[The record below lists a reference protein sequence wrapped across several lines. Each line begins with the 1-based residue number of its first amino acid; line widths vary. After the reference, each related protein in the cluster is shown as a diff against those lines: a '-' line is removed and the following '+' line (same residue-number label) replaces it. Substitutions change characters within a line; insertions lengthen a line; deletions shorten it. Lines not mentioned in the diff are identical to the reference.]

1 MNHTNIL
8 VPQTEQRFTETV
20 TEILK
25 GAGYTTAAQPQAG
38 QEFQMEKTGHIYC
51 AIIKYSPARV
61 FSEINA
67 VSLYIRLE
75 ALEQEEGLI
84 PLVVVSSE
92 VSASLR
98 KELRT
103 ANLRTEVLDIRDLLH
118 MAENDREL
126 YDKLAALLPYS
137 VSSLMLQSPA
147 SSPVSDQSTTG
158 GNSSNSYADPIGYS
172 RTDPPYSSGTTN
184 KRGSGSSGFGF
195 PPFSDTISRDDPYHI
210 TGNPGT
216 GKSDTL
222 RSLAESAK
230 AAGSEALQEELRQ
243 WQGGKG
249 TALSIQYEKLC
260 TRVLNRLFSLDDL
273 SLWLEQAKSND
284 DLYRFD
290 LICKIKQDNHKDF
303 WETVER
309 HFHSKYII
317 FEFKNY
323 SGEVTQME
331 VTTTARYLY
340 TKALRTVAIIVSPK
354 GFSAH
359 AEKAAR
365 GALREEGKLILS
377 LTNAD
382 LIEMLQEQD
391 KGNDPSEYLNSKKL
405 DTLLINLEK

>member
-25 GAGYTTAAQPQAG
+25 GAGYTTDAQPQAG
-38 QEFQMEKTGHIYC
+38 QEFQMEKMRHQYC
-51 AIIKYSPARV
+51 AIIRYSPARV
-61 FSEINA
+61 FSETSA
-67 VSLYIRLE
+67 VSLYLRLKE
-75 ALEQEEGLI
+75 LEQEDGLI

-103 ANLRTEVLDIRDLLH
+103 ANLRTEVLDIRDLLYL
-118 MAENDREL
+118 AAKNREL
-126 YDKLAALLPYS
+126 YDELAALLPYS
-137 VSSLMLQSPA
+137 VSSLMLRTPTSLSMPG
-147 SSPVSDQSTTG
+147 QSTTG
-158 GNSSNSYADPIGYS
+158 GNSSSSHTGSAGYG
-172 RTDPPYSSGTTN
+172 RTEPPYSSGTTN
-184 KRGSGSSGFGF
+184 NRGSDSSGFNF

-222 RSLAESAK
+222 RRLAESAK

-260 TRVLNRLFSLDDL
+260 TRVLKRLFSDDL
-273 SLWLEQAKSND
+273 TLWQEQAKSND
-284 DLYRFD
+284 ELYRFD
-290 LICKIKQDNHKDF
+290 LICKIKRDNQKDF
-303 WETVER
+303 WEMAER

-323 SGEVTQME
+323 SGTVTQME

-340 TKALRTVAIIVSPK
+340 TKALRSVAIIVSPN
-354 GFSAH
+354 GFSVH
-359 AEKAAR
+359 ADKAAR
-365 GALREEGKLILS
+365 GALREDGKLILS

-382 LIEMLQEQD
+382 LIEMLLDQD
-391 KGNDPSEYLNSKKL
+391 KGNDPSEYLNKKL

>member
-25 GAGYTTAAQPQAG
+25 GAGYTTDAQPQAG
-38 QEFQMEKTGHIYC
+38 QEFQMEKMRHQYC
-51 AIIKYSPARV
+51 AIIRYSPARV
-61 FSEINA
+61 FSETSA
-67 VSLYIRLE
+67 VSLYLRLKE
-75 ALEQEEGLI
+75 LEQEDGLI

-103 ANLRTEVLDIRDLLH
+103 ANLRTEVLDIRDLLYL
-118 MAENDREL
+118 AAKNREL
-126 YDKLAALLPYS
+126 YDELAALLPYS

-147 SSPVSDQSTTG
+147 SSPVSGQSTTG
-158 GNSSNSYADPIGYS
+158 GNSSSSHTGSAGYG
-172 RTDPPYSSGTTN
+172 RTEPPYSSGTTN
-184 KRGSGSSGFGF
+184 NRGSDSSGFNF

-216 GKSDTL
+216 GKTNTFQHQVHMQMDSD
-222 RSLAESAK
+222 SS
-230 AAGSEALQEELRQ
+230 ELRQ
-243 WQGGKG
+243 TLAQWKGGK
-249 TALSIQYEKLC
+249 ANPSSEYEKLC
-260 TRVLNRLFSLDDL
+260 TRVLQRLFSLDDL
-273 SLWLEQAKSND
+273 ALWLEQAKSND

-303 WETVER
+303 WETAER

-340 TKALRTVAIIVSPK
+340 TKALRTVAIIVSPN

-365 GALREEGKLILS
+365 GALREDGKLILS

-382 LIEMLQEQD
+382 LIEMLLGKD
-391 KGNDPSEYLNSKKL
+391 NGKDPSEYLNKKL

>member
-8 VPQTEQRFTETV
+8 VPQTEQRFTETA
-20 TEILK
+20 TEILN
-25 GAGYTTAAQPQAG
+25 GAGYTTDAQPQAG
-38 QEFQMEKTGHIYC
+38 QEFQMEKMRHQYC
-51 AIIKYSPARV
+51 AIIRYSPARV
-61 FSEINA
+61 FSETSA
-67 VSLYIRLE
+67 VSLYLRLKE
-75 ALEQEEGLI
+75 LEQKEGLI

-118 MAENDREL
+118 MAAKNREL

-158 GNSSNSYADPIGYS
+158 GNSSNNYADPIGYS

-210 TGNPGT
+210 TGNHGT
-216 GKSDTL
+216 GKSD
-222 RSLAESAK
+222 SLPHRVQMLMDSDSRE
-230 AAGSEALQEELRQ
+230 LQQKLEQ
-243 WQGGKG
+243 WEGGKK
-249 TALSIQYEKLC
+249 TPSSEYEKLC

>member
-25 GAGYTTAAQPQAG
+25 GAGYTTVAQPKAG

-75 ALEQEEGLI
+75 ALEQADGQI

-103 ANLRTEVLDIRDLLH
+103 ANRRTEILDIRDLLY
-118 MAENDREL
+118 MAAKNREL
-126 YDKLAALLPYS
+126 YDELAALLPYS
-137 VSSLMLQSPA
+137 VSSLMLRTPTSLSMPG
-147 SSPVSDQSTTG
+147 QSTAS
-158 GNSSNSYADPIGYS
+158 GNSSSSHTGSAGYG

-184 KRGSGSSGFGF
+184 NRGSDSSGFNF
-195 PPFSDTISRDDPYHI
+195 PPFSDAISRDDPYHI
-210 TGNPGT
+210 TGNHGT
-216 GKSDTL
+216 GKTNTFQHQVHMQMDSD
-222 RSLAESAK
+222 SS
-230 AAGSEALQEELRQ
+230 ELRQ
-243 WQGGKG
+243 TLAHWKGGK
-249 TALSIQYEKLC
+249 ANPSSEYEKLC
-260 TRVLNRLFSLDDL
+260 TKVLQRLFSLDDL

-303 WETVER
+303 WETAER

-340 TKALRTVAIIVSPK
+340 TKALRTVAIIVSPN

-365 GALREEGKLILS
+365 GALREDGKLILS

-382 LIEMLQEQD
+382 LIEMLLGKENG
-391 KGNDPSEYLNSKKL
+391 KDPSEYLNKKL

>member
-8 VPQTEQRFTETV
+8 VPQTEQRFTETA

-25 GAGYTTAAQPQAG
+25 GAGYTTDAQPKAG
-38 QEFQMEKTGHIYC
+38 QEFQMEKMRHQYC
-51 AIIKYSPARV
+51 TIIRYSPARV
-61 FSEINA
+61 FSETSA
-67 VSLYIRLE
+67 VSLYLRLND
-75 ALEQEEGLI
+75 LEQEEGLI

-103 ANLRTEVLDIRDLLH
+103 ANLRTEVLDIRDLLY
-118 MAENDREL
+118 MAAKNREL

-147 SSPVSDQSTTG
+147 SSPVSGQSTTG
-158 GNSSNSYADPIGYS
+158 GNSSNSYADSIGYS

-184 KRGSGSSGFGF
+184 KRGSDSSGFGF

-210 TGNPGT
+210 TGNHGT
-216 GKSDTL
+216 GKSD
-222 RSLAESAK
+222 SLPHQVQMLMDSDSRE
-230 AAGSEALQEELRQ
+230 LQQKLEQ
-243 WQGGKG
+243 WEGGKK
-249 TALSIQYEKLC
+249 TPSSEYEKLC